1 MTDEQ
6 PHRQPEQTCEIWV
19 RGHMGETTRR
29 AFPAL
34 DAEIRGHDTVLRG
47 NLPDDSALY
56 GVLAQIEAIGLGL
69 LEVRR
74 LPRRGSSCVLIV
86 AGSCPPRART

>member
-6 PHRQPEQTCEIWV
+6 PHCQPARTCEIWV
-19 RGHMGETTRR
+19 RGHLGETTRR

-34 DAEIRGHDTVLRG
+34 DAETRGHDTVLRG
-47 NLPDDSALY
+47 TLPDDAALY

-74 LPRRGSSCVLIV
+74 LRDG
-86 AGSCPPRART
+86 GPRAC